1 MNRWIGVFREAL
13 ETLDRIG
20 AESIVNQARS
30 EMTPIQVVDQVVV
43 PALEQIGQAWE
54 TGDVAL
60 SQVYMSGRICEE
72 LVEQVLPPS
81 DPDRKH
87 QPRSA
92 IVVLCDYH
100 MLGKRIVYS
109 QMRASGFELFD
120 YGRMDVDE
128 LVERALADQIRV
140 LLISVLM
147 LPSALKVKQVCARLK
162 AAGAPIRIAVGGAP
176 FLFDDRLWQEV
187 GADAMGHNAAEAV
200 SLVEGWMREMA

>member
-1 MNRWIGVFREAL
+1 MNEWIVSFRAAL
-13 ETLDRIG
+13 ETLDRLG
-20 AESIVNQARS
+20 AESVVNQALAHL
-30 EMTPIQVVDQVVV
+30 TPILVVDQIVV
-43 PALEQIGQAWE
+43 PALEQIGLAWE
-54 TGDVAL
+54 QGDIAL

-72 LVEQVLPPS
+72 LVEQLLPPS

-92 IVVLCDYH
+92 IVVLSDYH

-128 LVERALADQIRV
+128 LVERALADNIRV

-147 LPSALKVKQVCARLK
+147 LPSALKVGQVCTRLK
-162 AAGAPIRIAVGGAP
+162 AAGLPVKVVVGGAP
-176 FLFDDRLWQEV
+176 FLFDDKLWSEV
-187 GADAMGHNAAEAV
+187 GADAMGRNAAEAV
-200 SLVEGWMREMA
+200 TIVERWMREMQ

>member
-1 MNRWIGVFREAL
+1 MNGWITAFRDAL

-20 AESIVNQARS
+20 AESVVNQARS
-30 EMTPIQVVDQVVV
+30 ELTPLQVVDQVVV
-43 PALEQIGQAWE
+43 PVLEQIGLAWE
-54 TGDVAL
+54 KGDLAL

-128 LVERALADQIRV
+128 LVERALADEIRV